1 MKKLAKTIIAVLMV
15 MTMLFTGIV
24 ASASET
30 SVIPRLENTSKHSLT
45 FEISGNN
52 GIAQVIYRGNNE
64 FARADVHVKLE
75 KRFLLA
81 FWNDVGE
88 WSASSTNQ
96 SDTLSH
102 AFALDGSGRYRATI
116 TLTVIGNDGSVD
128 SVEEIIK
135 RDL

>member
-30 SVIPRLENTSKHSLT
+30 SVIPRLGNAINYVVR
-45 FEISGNN
+45 FEISDNCGETQVTYN
-52 GIAQVIYRGNNE
+52 GE
-64 FARADVHVKLE
+64 STFARADVHVKLE

-88 WSASSTNQ
+88 WSASSTNRN
-96 SDTLSH
+96 DTLSH
-102 AFALDGSGRYRATI
+102 VFALDGSGRYRATI
-116 TLTVIGNDGSVD
+116 TLTITGNDGSVD
-128 SVEEIIK
+128 SVEEVVK

>member
-1 MKKLAKTIIAVLMV
+1 MRKLTKTIIGLLMAL
-15 MTMLFTGIV
+15 TMLFTGIV

-30 SVIPRLENTSKHSLT
+30 SVTPRLGNTT
-45 FEISGNN
+45 NYATYFEVVGDYGIVETTYSG
-52 GIAQVIYRGNNE
+52 E
-64 FARADVHVKLE
+64 STFARADVHVKLE

-88 WSASSTNQ
+88 WSASSTNRN
-96 SDTLSH
+96 DTLSH

-128 SVEEIIK
+128 SVEEVIK
-135 RDL
+135 CDL

>member
-1 MKKLAKTIIAVLMV
+1 MRKLTKTIIGLLMAL
-15 MTMLFTGIV
+15 TMLFTGIV

-30 SVIPRLENTSKHSLT
+30 SVTPRLGNVINYNTY
-45 FEISGNN
+45 FAISDNYGEV
-52 GIAQVIYRGNNE
+52 QVTYKGE
-64 FARADVHVKLE
+64 STFARADVHVKLE

-102 AFALDGSGRYRATI
+102 VFALDGSGRYRATI
-116 TLTVIGNDGSVD
+116 TLTITGNDGSVD